1 MRLLV
6 HALEVALAGERDER
20 RAVEV
25 RVRHRGHE
33 VERARAERAEADAG
47 VAGQAAVDVR
57 HVGAALLVADR
68 HELDRRAR
76 ERLVQVERL
85 LARDAE
91 DVPDALGLEALDE
104 DVAGLCVQP
113 PGRSV
118 PGSGKL
124 IPVPPVARYA
134 KSGDLHIA
142 YIVEGD
148 GPIDLM
154 WIPPWISQVEYLWSE
169 RSLMRVMR
177 RITSFAR
184 LITFDR
190 RGSGLSDPFFGAPT
204 LEEQMDDLLAVMDA
218 VGSERVALVGTLE
231 GGPMA
236 ALFAATHPDRVSA
249 LVLYAT
255 FARATWAPGYEFA
268 WPAEVRDRAHGGAAS
283 STGARAASWPASRR
297 ARRAIPASWSGRAGS
312 SGWRPRR
319 RRSGGSSSLIGE
331 FDVRDVLPSIRV
343 PTLVMHRRDDS
354 FINIEH
360 SRYLAEQI
368 PGARYVELE
377 GGDNMFSL
385 GDSDVLLGEIE
396 EHLTGVRHEHEPDRM
411 LATVLFTD
419 ICDSTRRAAE
429 MGDRGWRV
437 LLERHDALFRHALDR
452 HRGREVKRTGDGF
465 LATFDGPARAIR
477 CAASVAEAMGSLGIE
492 VRAGL
497 HTGELE
503 VMDGDLGGLA
513 VHIAARVLDRASPS
527 EVLVSGT
534 VKDLVVGSGIEF
546 EDRGEHE
553 LRGVPGEWRLF
564 AVS

>member
-1 MRLLV
+1 
-6 HALEVALAGERDER
+6 
-20 RAVEV
+20 
-25 RVRHRGHE
+25 
-33 VERARAERAEADAG
+33 
-47 VAGQAAVDVR
+47 
-57 HVGAALLVADR
+57 
-68 HELDRRAR
+68 
-76 ERLVQVERL
+76 
-85 LARDAE
+85 
-91 DVPDALGLEALDE
+91 
-104 DVAGLCVQP
+104 
-113 PGRSV
+113 
-118 PGSGKL
+118 
-124 IPVPPVARYA
+124 VARYA

-142 YIVEGD
+142 YIVEGE
-148 GPIDLM
+148 GQPIDLM

-169 RSLMRVMR
+169 RSLARVMGR
-177 RITSFAR
+177 LTSFAR

-190 RGSGLSDPFFGAPT
+190 RGSGLSDPFWGAPT
-204 LEEQMDDLLAVMDA
+204 LEDQMDDLIAVMDA
-218 VGSERVALVGTLE
+218 AGSERVALVGTLE

-236 ALFAATHPDRVSA
+236 AMFAATYPERVSA

-255 FARATWAPGYEFA
+255 FARATWATGYEWA
-268 WPAEVRDRAHGGAAS
+268 WPAEQRDREMDELVRHWGEGRVVASVAPSETGDPSFMEWAGRLERLAAAP
-283 STGARAASWPASRR
+283 STIRR
-297 ARRAIPASWSGRAGS
+297 IFK
-312 SGWRPRR
+312 
-319 RRSGGSSSLIGE
+319 LIGE

-354 FINIEH
+354 FIKIEH
-360 SRYLAEQI
+360 SRYIAQQI

-385 GDSDVLLGEIE
+385 GDSEALLGEIE
-396 EHLTGVRHEHEPDRM
+396 EHLTGARHEHEADRM

-429 MGDRGWRV
+429 MGDRGWRF
-437 LLERHDALFRHALDR
+437 LLERHDALFRQALDR

-503 VMDGDLGGLA
+503 VMDGDDLGGLA
-513 VHIAARVLDRASPS
+513 VHIAARVLDQASPS

-534 VKDLVVGSGIEF
+534 VKDLVVGSGIDF
-546 EDRGEHE
+546 QDRGQHE

>member
-1 MRLLV
+1 M
-6 HALEVALAGERDER
+6 
-20 RAVEV
+20 
-25 RVRHRGHE
+25 
-33 VERARAERAEADAG
+33 
-47 VAGQAAVDVR
+47 
-57 HVGAALLVADR
+57 
-68 HELDRRAR
+68 
-76 ERLVQVERL
+76 
-85 LARDAE
+85 
-91 DVPDALGLEALDE
+91 
-104 DVAGLCVQP
+104 
-113 PGRSV
+113 
-118 PGSGKL
+118 
-124 IPVPPVARYA
+124 ARYA

-184 LITFDR
+184 FITFDR

-204 LEEQMDDLLAVMDA
+204 LEDQMDDLIAVMDA
-218 VGSERVALVGTLE
+218 VGSERVAIVGTLE

-236 ALFAATHPDRVSA
+236 TMFAATHPDRVSA

-268 WPAEVRDRAHGGAAS
+268 WPAEVRDEHMAELVEHWGEGRVVAGVAPSEASDPGFMEWGGRLERLAAS
-283 STGARAASWPASRR
+283 PSTIRR
-297 ARRAIPASWSGRAGS
+297 LMD
-312 SGWRPRR
+312 
-319 RRSGGSSSLIGE
+319 LIGE

-343 PTLVMHRRDDS
+343 PTLVMHRRGDS
-354 FINIEH
+354 FLKIEH

-368 PGARYVELE
+368 PGARYLELE
-377 GGDNMFSL
+377 GTDNMFSL
-385 GDSDVLLGEIE
+385 GDSEALLGEIE
-396 EHLTGVRHEHEPDRM
+396 EHLTGVRHVHEPDRM

-419 ICDSTRRAAE
+419 ICDSTRQAAE
-429 MGDRGWRV
+429 MGDSGWRS

-477 CAASVAEAMGSLGIE
+477 CAASVAEAMGSLGIQ

-534 VKDLVVGSGIEF
+534 VKDLVVGSGIDF

-553 LRGVPGEWRLF
+553 LRGVPGEWRLY